1 MTVSGEQIL
10 TDMENHA
17 SAEEAKEI
25 RCIRKYFET
34 EGIIVE
40 YDNLPI
46 KYKNSK

>member
-1 MTVSGEQIL
+1 MSVSGEQIL
-10 TDMENHA
+10 ADMENHA
-17 SAEEAKEI
+17 SAEKVKEI
-25 RCIRKYFET
+25 KCIRRYFET